1 MVRTIIKPSNNILSV
16 PIPDNLVGRE
26 LEVIAFAID
35 EPQQPEKENKLKP
48 SEFAGKLSDEGYDAL
63 QKYVQKSR
71 DEWNRNS
78 F

>member
-1 MVRTIIKPSNNILSV
+1 MVCAIIKPSNNILSV

-35 EPQQPEKENKLKP
+35 EPQQPKKRDKLKP
-48 SEFAGKLSDEGYDAL
+48 SEFAGKLSEEGYDAL
-63 QKYVQKSR
+63 QKHVQQSR